1 MANSFKKNDD
11 YYCYG
16 IREKTGQKFI
26 STRQKL
32 TYLKLGH
39 EGVLYTDNK
48 LSAYQAIA
56 NYNLDKEKH
65 EVIKVF
71 SDGRGD
77 LYLK

>member
-16 IREKTGQKFI
+16 IREKTGQKFL
-26 STRQKL
+26 SCTKKL
-32 TYLKLGH
+32 SYV
-39 EGVLYTDNK
+39 EFENPAVFYTDTK
-48 LSAYQAIA
+48 LSAYQTI
-56 NYNLDKEKH
+56 NEYYLDKEKH
-65 EVIKVF
+65 EVVKIF